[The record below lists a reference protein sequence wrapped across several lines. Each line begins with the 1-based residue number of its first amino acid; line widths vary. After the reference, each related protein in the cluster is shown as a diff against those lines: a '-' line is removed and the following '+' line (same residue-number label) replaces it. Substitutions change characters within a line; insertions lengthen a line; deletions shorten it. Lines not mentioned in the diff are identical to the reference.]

1 MGGTHASR
9 GTATAAPAGIGW
21 LTWRLRKELG
31 AHARDDAATRALYSS
46 DASNYRVV
54 PALVVAPGS
63 EDELAAVVG
72 LAVEAGVPVT
82 MRGAGTSIAGNAIG
96 SGVVIETRRLDRI
109 LGIDPDARTATVQP
123 GVVLG
128 DLNTRLARHRLRIGP
143 DPSTHSRCTLGGM
156 VGNDACG
163 SRSVRWGTTAENVLA
178 LDVITA
184 AGERLRPRSP
194 APGEMA
200 PLPTGLVGEP
210 LRRFAAAREG
220 LLRTELT
227 PWPRRVSGYPLDWL
241 LPERGFDVARALVG
255 TEGTCVVVAGATM
268 RLWTPPAAKC
278 LLVLG
283 FTDDVAAAAA
293 VPAILTEQPFT
304 VESLTDELLAL
315 VGHRPSDELLPSTG
329 GAWLLVEAGGDTLA
343 EAQHHARRLART
355 ISRDVDERD
364 VRLLT
369 EVPAQAALWRI
380 REDGAGYAARL
391 PDGSPAWP
399 GFEDAAVPPDR
410 LAPYL
415 ADLHALLRD
424 QGMGGVTYG
433 HFGEGCIH
441 LRVGFGL
448 DKPGGQARFGGFM
461 EAAAD
466 LVALHGGTLSGE
478 HGDGRARS
486 ALLPRMFSPEMI
498 AAFRDFKMLWD
509 PAGLLNPGIIVDPVP
524 VTDSLR
530 QTEPARLDIRP
541 DLAYHADHGDMRAA
555 VSRCIGVGR
564 CVSRQGTALMCPSF
578 RATGR
583 EQDSTRGRARMLQ
596 EMVAGSLATQGWRSA
611 EVRDALDLCLSC
623 KGCLSECPT
632 GVDMASYKS
641 EFLHHHYQGRLR
653 PRSHYSLGALPRWLR
668 MSWRLAPMSNA
679 LMRRGTTR
687 RLLAAVAGISPERA
701 IPPIARVP
709 FTRGHDP
716 LLVRTTGQQGRIT
729 LWPDTFTNYLSP
741 EVGHAAVRVMVAAGY
756 DVEVPTE
763 PVCCGLTWITTGQ
776 LDTARRVVRKTLD
789 ATSLAGDDPLVVLE
803 PSCATSLKVDLPE
816 LLPGDPRAAALAAR
830 VMTFGELLDRARY
843 VAPAGADA
851 GDAAPRPA
859 LSQPHCHQQAVLGT
873 AADARVLAR
882 NGIPVGTTLAGCCGL
897 AGNFGAERGHESI
910 SRQVAELALVPAL
923 AATDPEALIL
933 ADGFSCRTQ
942 IAALSGRR
950 ARHLAEVLAERLDR
964 A

>member
-1 MGGTHASR
+1 
-9 GTATAAPAGIGW
+9 
-21 LTWRLRKELG
+21 
-31 AHARDDAATRALYSS
+31 
-46 DASNYRVV
+46 
-54 PALVVAPGS
+54 
-63 EDELAAVVG
+63 
-72 LAVEAGVPVT
+72 

-109 LGIDPDARTATVQP
+109 RAIDPDARTATVQP

-128 DLNTRLARHRLRIGP
+128 DLNTRAGAHRLRIGP

-156 VGNDACG
+156 IGNDACG

-184 AGERLRPRSP
+184 AGERLRLVSP
-194 APGEMA
+194 GSGELA
-200 PLPTGLVGEP
+200 TPPTGMMGEP
-210 LRRFAAAREG
+210 LRRFAAAHQE

-268 RLWTPPAAKC
+268 RLWEPPLAKC

-283 FTDDVAAAAA
+283 FADDIAAAAG
-293 VPAILTEQPFT
+293 VPALLTERPFT
-304 VESLTDELLAL
+304 VESLTEELLSL
-315 VGHRPSDELLPSTG
+315 VGHRPSDELLPVPA
-329 GAWLLVEAGGDTLA
+329 GAWLLVEAGGETPA
-343 EAQHHARRLART
+343 EAADHAARLAYTLGRT
-355 ISRDVDERD
+355 VTDGD
-364 VRLLT
+364 VRLLSG
-369 EVPAQAALWRI
+369 VSAQAALWRI

-415 ADLHALLRD
+415 TELHQLLRD

-448 DKPGGQARFGGFM
+448 DKPGGEARLGGFM
-461 EAAAD
+461 DAAAD
-466 LVALHGGTLSGE
+466 LVARHGGTLSGE
-478 HGDGRARS
+478 HGDGRARG
-486 ALLPRMFSPEMI
+486 ALLPRMFSPAMM
-498 AAFRDFKMLWD
+498 AAFRDFKTLWD
-509 PAGLLNPGIIVDPVP
+509 PNGLLNPGIIVDPVP

-530 QTEPARLDIRP
+530 WTEPTGMDIRP

-564 CVSRQGTALMCPSF
+564 CVSRQGSSLMCPSY

-583 EQDSTRGRARMLQ
+583 EQDSTRGRARLLQ
-596 EMVAGSLATQGWRSA
+596 EMLAGSLSAQGWRST

-623 KGCLSECPT
+623 KGCVSECPT

-641 EFLHHHYQGRLR
+641 EFLHHHYQGRPR

-668 MSWRLAPMSNA
+668 MSWRMARLSNA
-679 LMRRGTTR
+679 LMRHGTTR
-687 RLLAAVAGISPERA
+687 RMFAAIAGISADRA

-709 FTRGHDP
+709 FTRGHEP
-716 LLVRTTGQQGRIT
+716 LLVRTTAERGRIT

-741 EVGHAAVRVMVAAGY
+741 EVGHAAVRVAAAAGY
-756 DVEVPTE
+756 GVDVPSE
-763 PVCCGLTWITTGQ
+763 PVCCALTWITTGQ
-776 LDTARRVVRKTLD
+776 LDTARRVLRKTLD

-803 PSCATSLKVDLPE
+803 PSCAVSLKVDLPE
-816 LLPGDPRAAALAAR
+816 LLPDDPRAAALAAR
-830 VMTFGELLDRARY
+830 VTTFAELMDQVGFQAPG
-843 VAPAGADA
+843 APADEDPGA
-851 GDAAPRPA
+851 A
-859 LSQPHCHQQAVLGT
+859 LSQPHCHQQAILGT
-873 AADARVLAR
+873 AADTRVLAR
-882 NGIPVGTTLAGCCGL
+882 NGIAVSTTLSGCCGL
-897 AGNFGAERGHESI
+897 AGNFGAERGHEAI
-910 SRQVAELALVPAL
+910 SRQVAELSLVPAL
-923 AATDPEALIL
+923 DATDPDALIL

-942 IAALSGRR
+942 IEALSGRR
-950 ARHLAEVLAERLDR
+950 AKHLAQVLAERLDPR
-964 A
+964 GFG